1 VPADGGGDAGPLQ
14 PGEHCLRLGHGLEQ
28 AGRRPG
34 VQAAY
39 QEAQTVIPDPA
50 EAATAISRLEKPGPQ
65 RARRNTKEIPR
76 EPSRPLWFSRLTS
89 SG

>member
-28 AGRRPG
+28 AGRRPEA
-34 VQAAY
+34 QAAY
-39 QEAQTVIPDPA
+39 QEAQTVIPDSA

-65 RARRNTKEIPR
+65 RARREHKGNL
-76 EPSRPLWFSRLTS
+76 S
-89 SG
+89 